1 MASSTSRARSS
12 VLALATFAATGAAC
26 SAVLGL
32 DAPTLDPCA
41 SGGCA
46 DGNAP
51 TTDGNVAPPKN
62 DAGVDGADD
71 AASDSS
77 DAQPVFDDVVVT
89 DDGNGV
95 RCGSAA
101 AGTYCVPPAICCLS
115 NAGGAP
121 AYTCVAAVSLCAG
134 YPIECATYNDC
145 AGTDVCCAYGSA
157 MKCEPENTASCADL
171 FVCDPTASP
180 SQCQSG
186 WTCTGTLVRSDAGVT
201 IPYDVCVE

>member
-1 MASSTSRARSS
+1 M
-12 VLALATFAATGAAC
+12 FAATGAAC

-46 DGNAP
+46 DGTA
-51 TTDGNVAPPKN
+51 TGDGDVTLPKN
-62 DAGVDGADD
+62 DAGVDAAED
-71 AASDSS
+71 AAAVDAS

-89 DDGNGV
+89 NDGNGV
-95 RCGSAA
+95 RCGSATA
-101 AGTYCVPPAICCLS
+101 DMYCAPPAICCLT
-115 NAGGAP
+115 NGAGP
-121 AYTCVAAVSLCAG
+121 AYTCVADVSLCAG

-157 MKCEPENTASCADL
+157 MKCEPENTASCANL

-201 IPYDVCVE
+201 IPYDVCVQ

>member
-1 MASSTSRARSS
+1 MARSIS
-12 VLALATFAATGAAC
+12 YVRVFALAALGATGAAC

-32 DAPTLDPCA
+32 DAPTLDPCVN
-41 SGGCA
+41 GGCVDA
-46 DGNAP
+46 NVP
-51 TTDGNVAPPKN
+51 TTEDGSIGPPLRDAAAPDGSDAVAPSE
-62 DAGVDGADD
+62 DAGI
-71 AASDSS
+71 
-77 DAQPVFDDVVVT
+77 FDDVVVT

-101 AGTYCVPPAICCLS
+101 ADTYCVPPAICCLS
-115 NAGGAP
+115 NGGSAP
-121 AYTCVAAVSLCAG
+121 AYTCVAAVSLCTG
-134 YPIECATYNDC
+134 YPIECATFNDC

-157 MKCEPENTASCADL
+157 MKCEPENTASCTDL